1 VPRFL
6 VDAARR
12 PRQGGTGTPAGL
24 ATQGPDRTGGS
35 GTTGHVRGP
44 DRSVA
49 GAAGTAPR
57 SGRCRHGRRGGV
69 RGLIIGGS
77 VGWGEPWPLS
87 DIDLLPVYAGS
98 FDPAREVERQH
109 AMLIDWWAASG
120 HAQPSTSAGWP
131 SPTTKSAAQSAAG
144 RPERQHEWPT
154 GAERLG
160 GRGRPEP
167 VVARAEGGSRRP
179 RARRPSHAYVTRKTE
194 IRIDTIGRLDDTSS
208 ASCWRRS
215 SRIRSA
221 MRSASSVLEATTLP

>member
-1 VPRFL
+1 
-6 VDAARR
+6 VDL
-12 PRQGGTGTPAGL
+12 T
-24 ATQGPDRTGGS
+24 DRW
-35 GTTGHVRGP
+35 RELLEQRL
-44 DRSVA
+44 DEAVA
-49 GAAGTAPR
+49 VM
-57 SGRCRHGRRGGV
+57 GRRGGA

-98 FDPAREVERQH
+98 FDAAREVERQH

-120 HAQPSTSAGWP
+120 HAQTLDVGRLAFTDDEVRGAVGSGPAG
-131 SPTTKSAAQSAAG
+131 AAARVADWRRAS
-144 RPERQHEWPT
+144 
-154 GAERLG
+154 G

-167 VVARAEGGSRRP
+167 VVAGAEGGSRRP
-179 RARRPSHAYVTRKTE
+179 RAHRPSYAYVTRKTE
-194 IRIDTIGRLDDTSS
+194 IRIDAIGRLDNTSS